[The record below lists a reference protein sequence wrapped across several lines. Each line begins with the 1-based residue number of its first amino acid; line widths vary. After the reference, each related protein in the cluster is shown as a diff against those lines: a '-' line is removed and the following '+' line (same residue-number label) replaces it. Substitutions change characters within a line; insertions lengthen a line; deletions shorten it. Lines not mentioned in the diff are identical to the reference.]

1 MALSVLSSSSAVT
14 ARRAMSSSASSSSAP
29 RRAASRMVEQWS
41 LKKTLKEKSLG
52 DISTNISEG
61 VRFGGFTAPNE
72 RFVAR
77 MSMLGMAAAVV
88 GEVVTGQGTL
98 GQIGIE
104 TGTPLIDIEDFLF
117 GQTAIFF
124 ALALAG
130 FQTGGQF
137 VNDPKSLA
145 FMKPGSWRDA
155 FGLNPEGTPL
165 FGFTENNELFI
176 GRLAAMGFLGTT
188 IVEAVTGAGPL
199 HQIGLELGASVN
211 FEEDLLGAT
220 TLFFLWSAVFPS
232 IIPAK
237 LGGPDAVVEEKKSAK
252 KAAPAKKTTKFSLF

>member
-1 MALSVLSSSSAVT
+1 MGTRAHSYTLNTNTPTHSTHVHTATMALSVLSSSSAVT

-77 MSMLGMAAAVV
+77 MSML
-88 GEVVTGQGTL
+88 
-98 GQIGIE
+98 
-104 TGTPLIDIEDFLF
+104 
-117 GQTAIFF
+117 
-124 ALALAG
+124 
-130 FQTGGQF
+130 
-137 VNDPKSLA
+137 VNAPKSLE

-188 IVEAVTGAGPL
+188 
-199 HQIGLELGASVN
+199 
-211 FEEDLLGAT
+211 
-220 TLFFLWSAVFPS
+220 
-232 IIPAK
+232 
-237 LGGPDAVVEEKKSAK
+237 
-252 KAAPAKKTTKFSLF
+252 

>member
-1 MALSVLSSSSAVT
+1 
-14 ARRAMSSSASSSSAP
+14 
-29 RRAASRMVEQWS
+29 
-41 LKKTLKEKSLG
+41 
-52 DISTNISEG
+52 
-61 VRFGGFTAPNE
+61 
-72 RFVAR
+72 
-77 MSMLGMAAAVV
+77 MAAAVV
-88 GEVVTGQGTL
+88 GEVATGQGTL
-98 GQIGIE
+98 GQLNIE
-104 TGTPLIDIEDFLF
+104 TGVPLVEIADALALQVGVFLS
-117 GQTAIFF
+117 
-124 ALALAG
+124 LALAG
-130 FQTGGQF
+130 FATGGAA
-137 VNDPKSLA
+137 VTDVRSMA
-145 FMKPGSWRDA
+145 FMKPGTWRDA
-155 FGLNPEGTPL
+155 LGLNPEGTPL